1 MRVRLTM
8 SAAYDTEAGPMTT
21 IVSEVFFVDD
31 SVSRNDMVEMLK
43 EIVVERAAGT
53 KRAVVGPVT
62 VKKFEAKD
70 T

>member
-31 SVSRNDMVEMLK
+31 SVSRDDMVEMLK

-53 KRAVVGPVT
+53 KRSVVGPVT